1 MGLMTFK
8 MHDFDSMRQ
17 WLHTLPGS
25 FEIRRAR
32 INIFDRYRYREDYEA
47 IYNFIKEMGGEIKDD

>member
-1 MGLMTFK
+1 MTFK
-8 MHDFDSMRQ
+8 MYDFDSMRK
-17 WLHTLPGS
+17 WLYTLNGS

-47 IYNFIKEMGGEIKDD
+47 IYDFITKMGGEIEDE

>member
-1 MGLMTFK
+1 MTFK
-8 MHDFDSMRQ
+8 IYDFNAMRN
-17 WLHTLPGS
+17 WLRSLPGS

-47 IYNFIKEMGGEIKDD
+47 IYNFIIEMGGIIED

>member
-1 MGLMTFK
+1 MELMTFK
-8 MHDFDSMRQ
+8 VYDFDAMRN
-17 WLHTLPGS
+17 WLRSLSGS

-47 IYNFIKEMGGEIKDD
+47 IYNFIKEMGGEIEDD

>member
-1 MGLMTFK
+1 MTFK
-8 MHDFDSMRQ
+8 MNDFDAMRQ
-17 WLHTLPGS
+17 WLHTLRGS

-47 IYNFIKEMGGEIKDD
+47 IYNFITEMGGEIKDE

>member
-1 MGLMTFK
+1 MN
-8 MHDFDSMRQ
+8 DFEAMRQ
-17 WLHTLPGS
+17 WLRTLSGS

-47 IYNFIKEMGGEIKDD
+47 IYNFITEMGGEIKDE

>member
-1 MGLMTFK
+1 MTFK
-8 MHDFDSMRQ
+8 INDFNAMRQ
-17 WLHTLPGS
+17 WLYALSGS

-47 IYNFIKEMGGEIKDD
+47 IYNFITEMGGEIKGE